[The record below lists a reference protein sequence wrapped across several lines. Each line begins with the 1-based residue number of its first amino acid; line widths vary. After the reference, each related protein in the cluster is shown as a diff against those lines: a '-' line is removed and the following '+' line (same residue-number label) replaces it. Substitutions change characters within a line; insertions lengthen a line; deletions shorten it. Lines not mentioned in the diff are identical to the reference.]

1 MNPQKRE
8 ALGAQCPC
16 HVRLPVVLLWACL
29 GIVRG
34 GAGQFEW
41 QRATPESQGVSPAQ
55 LEAIRERM
63 ATKKTRALLVVR
75 NDRIVC
81 EWYAPGVNA
90 TTRQGTASLA
100 KALVGGLSL
109 AVAMQDG
116 KISPADPAARFIP
129 QWRSDPRKAKITI
142 RHLGSHTSGLEDAEA
157 GNQPHEQLTGWK
169 GDFWKRLD
177 PPRDPFTLARDETP
191 MIFEAGTKFQYSNP
205 GIETMTYCV
214 TAAIRDGEHK
224 DARTLLRERLLRPIG
239 VPDAEWSAGYS
250 KTFSVDDLPLVASW
264 GGAAFTPRATARLG
278 RLVLREG
285 NWEGRQ
291 LFSREIVRLVTADAG
306 LIGNCGM
313 GWWSNGG
320 RRYDKLSQDAV
331 WGAGA
336 GDQLLLVV
344 PSLDLIMVRNG
355 ETLEP
360 GPGEPPIRQDDVF
373 TRYHNYRAR
382 VLFEPLVEAAPYPPS
397 QFIAGIQWAPK
408 ENVLRKARG
417 SDNWPLT
424 WAEDDWL
431 YTAYGDGHGFE
442 PFVSQK
448 LSLGFAKIGGSPQDF
463 SGANIRSPSGEQTGQ
478 GREGRKAS
486 GILCV
491 DRVLYLWA
499 RNAGNAQLAWSSDHA
514 KTWQWADWKFTSSF
528 GCPTFLNFGRNYAR
542 APDSFAYVYSPDTDS
557 AYSCLGDPPKKF
569 KRCHDRDAEGF
580 AQGKEIAVRRNDVF
594 SRCGQS
600 TSKERIVRCITAP
613 LFAQRSRHAV
623 QRLGV

>member
-1 MNPQKRE
+1 MCVVVNPQRRE

-306 LIGNCGM
+306 LIGNCAGVTT
-313 GWWSNGG
+313 NF
-320 RRYDKLSQDAV
+320 RRTQ
-331 WGAGA
+331 
-336 GDQLLLVV
+336 
-344 PSLDLIMVRNG
+344 
-355 ETLEP
+355 
-360 GPGEPPIRQDDVF
+360 
-373 TRYHNYRAR
+373 
-382 VLFEPLVEAAPYPPS
+382 
-397 QFIAGIQWAPK
+397 
-408 ENVLRKARG
+408 
-417 SDNWPLT
+417 
-424 WAEDDWL
+424 
-431 YTAYGDGHGFE
+431 
-442 PFVSQK
+442 
-448 LSLGFAKIGGSPQDF
+448 
-463 SGANIRSPSGEQTGQ
+463 SG
-478 GREGRKAS
+478 
-486 GILCV
+486 
-491 DRVLYLWA
+491 
-499 RNAGNAQLAWSSDHA
+499 
-514 KTWQWADWKFTSSF
+514 
-528 GCPTFLNFGRNYAR
+528 AR
-542 APDSFAYVYSPDTDS
+542 APVINCCSSCQALISSWFATGKPWSRGRVNRPFGRMMCSHGITIIGPAFSSSRWWKRPPTRPASSSPASNGRPRKT
-557 AYSCLGDPPKKF
+557 SCAKPGAATTG
-569 KRCHDRDAEGF
+569 R
-580 AQGKEIAVRRNDVF
+580 
-594 SRCGQS
+594 
-600 TSKERIVRCITAP
+600 
-613 LFAQRSRHAV
+613 
-623 QRLGV
+623 